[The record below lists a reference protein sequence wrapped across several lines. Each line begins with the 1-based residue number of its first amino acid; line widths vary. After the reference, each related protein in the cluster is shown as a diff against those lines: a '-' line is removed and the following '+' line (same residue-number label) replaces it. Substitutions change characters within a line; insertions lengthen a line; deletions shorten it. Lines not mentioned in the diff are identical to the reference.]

1 MSGPPDVAKLRAKG
15 NVKGLIK
22 ALGYRQESTE
32 GIDTMVRWRAANS
45 LGDPANAQAVEPL
58 VAALAD
64 QDHDVREAAAEALG
78 KIGDARAVDPVLAV
92 LGDHSQQAK
101 VRMAAARA
109 LGAIGDTR
117 AVEPLM
123 VALDHDPDDNVRIV
137 AAWALEPLG
146 VPGMEVRAQS
156 RRLLSELHAQE

>member
-1 MSGPPDVAKLRAKG
+1 MHDRVG
-15 NVKGLIK
+15 
-22 ALGYRQESTE
+22 
-32 GIDTMVRWRAANS
+32 DTAIV
-45 LGDPANAQAVEPL
+45 L
-58 VAALAD
+58 V
-64 QDHDVREAAAEALG
+64 
-78 KIGDARAVDPVLAV
+78 PV

-123 VALDHDPDDNVRIV
+123 VALDHDPDGNVRIV

-146 VPGMEVRAQS
+146 VPRMEVRAQS
-156 RRLLSELHAQE
+156 TWVALGAARARMTSGASVTQRWRRPEDIPPSVSH